1 LSTCPPTDAPI
12 CASSPTAWI
21 AVVTSCGPEGGPDE
35 RGGGGGGGVTG
46 RCRGGVDA
54 AFGAFVVRGFAALV
68 FAWADFAAV
77 AFAASVFGALDFA
90 VAVARAFVFDAL
102 EFAVV
107 AGFRTLGGSRRPN
120 RSGRVAGRL
129 PRTLGCALAVFL
141 DFFGFPVLS
150 ATTTL
155 VEGAPNPQYSHR
167 KQRAHRSL
175 NPENIAPRLTPRS
188 CTHESSGQGAP
199 ADGRPSQLQRCLA
212 ERRRERDI
220 DVSS

>member
-35 RGGGGGGGVTG
+35 RGGGGGSGVTG
-46 RCRGGVDA
+46 RGCAFIARGFTGSDFAVLGLAAA
-54 AFGAFVVRGFAALV
+54 AFLALGFAAV
-68 FAWADFAAV
+68 RFVAAV
-77 AFAASVFGALDFA
+77 FVVLDFA
-90 VAVARAFVFDAL
+90 VLDFAAPALDAFA
-102 EFAVV
+102 A
-107 AGFRTLGGSRRPN
+107 ALGGSRRPN

-129 PRTLGCALAVFL
+129 PSTLGCALAVFF
-141 DFFGFPVLS
+141 DFFGFALLLG
-150 ATTTL
+150 TTTV
-155 VEGAPNPQYSHR
+155 VEGARDPQYSHR
-167 KQRAHRSL
+167 KQRARRSL

-188 CTHESSGQGAP
+188 CSHVSSGQGAM
-199 ADGRPSQLQRCLA
+199 ANGRPSQMQRCLQ